1 MNVSIVFVSALIY
14 SATEFY
20 NAEFI
25 PLSSLP
31 PRTPID
37 YTQLFTADNV
47 ANGLSAEED
56 SNAVMSPLQ
65 SSAAGHVGA
74 AGGTFA
80 SPPSDAKYM
89 YGTRA
94 SLPVVSRTTSGVAV
108 PTHQVDGDPIHNAA
122 PPPVEDSSTATAVQ
136 SREITEDFEIV
147 DKPVTD
153 ASTPFSEGKLFLCVS
168 NLVHVLIV
176 FIRSRCKDSGGFD
189 NCNCYFS

>member
-1 MNVSIVFVSALIY
+1 MFVPVLIY

-20 NAEFI
+20 NAEFV

-37 YTQLFTADNV
+37 YTQLFAADNV

-65 SSAAGHVGA
+65 SSAAGAV
-74 AGGTFA
+74 GGTFA
-80 SPPSDAKYM
+80 SPSSDAKYM

-94 SLPVVSRTTSGVAV
+94 SLPVVSRTTSDVAV
-108 PTHQVDGDPIHNAA
+108 PTHQADGDPNHHAA
-122 PPPVEDSSTATAVQ
+122 PVPVEDSSSATAVQ
-136 SREITEDFEIV
+136 SRETTEDFEIV
-147 DKPVTD
+147 DKPVTE
-153 ASTPFSEGKLFLCVS
+153 ASTSFAEGNAILYVS

-176 FIRSRCKDSGGFD
+176 FICSRWKDSGG
-189 NCNCYFS
+189 